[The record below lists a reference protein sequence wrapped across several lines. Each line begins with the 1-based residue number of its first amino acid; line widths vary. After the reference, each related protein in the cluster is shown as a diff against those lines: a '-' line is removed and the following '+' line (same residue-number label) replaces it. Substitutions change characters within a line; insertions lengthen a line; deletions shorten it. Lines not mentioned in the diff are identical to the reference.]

1 MIQLIVGNKDLSEVV
16 EKITWSGDAKQV
28 SRKLSFSIVQK
39 DSDHY
44 MPKVTPSEGA
54 EVLLQDENG
63 RVLFGGIL
71 FDIDKSGS
79 ANTVSY
85 LAFDL
90 MFYINNSDISKVFN
104 ATPESIAA
112 EICTELGIPFGGA
125 ATTGLTVYIPC
136 LGKKA
141 YEAIMMAYTAASKQ
155 NGKKYI
161 PLMKNVNQLYVIEKG
176 AYCGVVLD
184 GGYNLTESSYKTSL
198 QQLVNKVLITDKS
211 GNVVSTVN
219 DADSQQKYGTVQKVY
234 KQEDGKDAQSEAKAL
249 LQAIEQSGSVT
260 ALGDVRAVSGY
271 AVAVQEPISGL
282 YGKFFVE
289 ADTHTF
295 ENGMSTMQLTLA
307 FSNMMDEKE
316 TDKAETEAIK

>member
-16 EKITWSGDAKQV
+16 EKITWSGDTKQV
-28 SRKLSFSIVQK
+28 SRKLAFTIAQK

-44 MPKVTPSEGA
+44 MPKVTLSEGD
-54 EVLLQDENG
+54 EVLLQDESG

-71 FDIDKSGS
+71 FDIDKSAV

-104 ATPESIAA
+104 AKPETIAA
-112 EICTELGIPFGGA
+112 EVCTELGISFGGA

-155 NGKKYI
+155 NGKRYI
-161 PLMKNVNQLYVIEKG
+161 PLMKNVNQLFVIEKG
-176 AYCGVVLD
+176 VYSGVVLD

-211 GNVVSTVN
+211 GNVVSTVE
-219 DADSQQKYGTVQKVY
+219 DAASQQKYGTVQKVY
-234 KQEDGKDAQSEAKAL
+234 KQEDGKDAQGEAKAL
-249 LQAIEQSGSVT
+249 LQTIEQSGSVT

-271 AVAVQEPISGL
+271 SVAVQEPISGL
-282 YGKFFVE
+282 YGEFFVE

-295 ENGMSTMQLTLA
+295 ENGMDTMQLTLA

-316 TDKAETEAIK
+316 TEKAETEAIK